1 MIYFKNKDM
10 MRPKS
15 ALFYIDDM
23 CELMDQFIVK
33 VESLLDDDRK
43 IQDVSRDNLS

>member
-1 MIYFKNKDM
+1 

-15 ALFYIDDM
+15 ALFYIDDLS
-23 CELMDQFIVK
+23 ELMDHFIAK

-43 IQDVSRDNLS
+43 IKDLARHLIS